1 MVIAQGHVYWANL
14 PDSSGA
20 TLPLRRPVLVVQGES
35 LNRSRLRTVIC
46 VPLTSALPWAD
57 APGSLL
63 LPAEATGLPKDAVA
77 NTTQIM
83 TLDRGLLCEEV
94 GKVNK
99 RQLQLIIS
107 GINTVLGR

>member
-1 MVIAQGHVYWANL
+1 MVIAQGHIYWASL
-14 PDSSGA
+14 PEPNGASS
-20 TLPLRRPVLVVQGES
+20 PLKRPVLVVQGEP
-35 LNRSRLRTVIC
+35 LNRSRLGTVIC
-46 VPLTSALPWAD
+46 VPLTSSLLWAD
-57 APGSLL
+57 APSNLL
-63 LPAEATGLPKDAVA
+63 LPAQATGLPQDSVV

-83 TLDRGLLCEEV
+83 TLDRELLTEDI